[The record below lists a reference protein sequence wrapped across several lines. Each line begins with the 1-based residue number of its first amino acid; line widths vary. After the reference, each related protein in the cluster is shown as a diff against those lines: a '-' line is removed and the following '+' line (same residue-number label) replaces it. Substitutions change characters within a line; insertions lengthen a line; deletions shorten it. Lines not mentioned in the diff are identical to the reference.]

1 MNPRTA
7 KDKAI
12 NLNKYETDGGNRSS
26 KTHRLSIEE
35 LASIVKPVADKY
47 GVNKIYLFGSVAR
60 GDYNEDSDYDF
71 CIDRGKIEC
80 IFELSGFFRDLRE
93 AVGSEI
99 DMVTT
104 KSVDREFLNVIMTEG
119 VKIYG

>member
-1 MNPRTA
+1 M
-7 KDKAI
+7 
-12 NLNKYETDGGNRSS
+12 SS
-26 KTHRLSIEE
+26 NTRKRLSVEE
-35 LASIVKPVADKY
+35 LKVIVEPVARKY

-71 CIDRGKIEC
+71 CIERGKIEC
-80 IFELSGFFRDLRE
+80 LFELSGFFKDLRE

-104 KSVDREFLNVIMTEG
+104 KSVNREFLNTIMTEG